1 VFAALV
7 RLSQRWQVEATGLSH
22 DKSQAYK
29 DSLSRGSDPVRFI
42 VMDNLPMSDLIEIIY
57 PQSMTAKLL
66 QNGEVIAEYKVEQC
80 DSCAKVKKLDPF
92 GYTQGQKGEKLIWL
106 CGDCR

>member
-1 VFAALV
+1 MRAALV
-7 RLSQRWQVEATGLSH
+7 RLSQRWQVEATGL
-22 DKSQAYK
+22 K
-29 DSLSRGSDPVRFI
+29 
-42 VMDNLPMSDLIEIIY
+42 MSDLIEIIY

-80 DSCAKVKKLDPF
+80 DSCAKVKKLDAF
-92 GYTQGQKGEKLIWL
+92 GYTKGQGGEKLTWL

>member
-1 VFAALV
+1 VFSALV
-7 RLSQRWQVEATGLSH
+7 RLSQRWQVEATGL
-22 DKSQAYK
+22 K
-29 DSLSRGSDPVRFI
+29 
-42 VMDNLPMSDLIEIIY
+42 MSDLIEIIY

-80 DSCAKVKKLDPF
+80 DSCAKVKKLDAF
-92 GYTQGQKGEKLIWL
+92 GYTKGQGGEKLTWL

>member
-1 VFAALV
+1 VRAAVV
-7 RLSQRWQVEATGLSH
+7 RLSQRWQVEATGL
-22 DKSQAYK
+22 K
-29 DSLSRGSDPVRFI
+29 
-42 VMDNLPMSDLIEIIY
+42 MSDLIEIIY

-80 DSCAKVKKLDPF
+80 DSCAKVKKLDAF
-92 GYTQGQKGEKLIWL
+92 GYTKGQGGEKLTWL

>member
-22 DKSQAYK
+22 DKSQANK
-29 DSLSRGSDPVRFI
+29 DRRNDRSNSGRPI
-42 VMDNLPMSDLIEIIY
+42 VMDNFPMSDLIEIIY

-66 QNGEVIAEYKVEQC
+66 QNGEVIAEYKIEQC
-80 DSCAKVKKLDPF
+80 DSCAKLKKLDAF
-92 GYTQGQKGEKLIWL
+92 GYTRGQGGEKLTWL

>member
-1 VFAALV
+1 VRAALV
-7 RLSQRWQVEATGLSH
+7 RLSQRWQVEATGL
-22 DKSQAYK
+22 K
-29 DSLSRGSDPVRFI
+29 
-42 VMDNLPMSDLIEIIY
+42 MSDLIEIIY

-92 GYTQGQKGEKLIWL
+92 GYTKGQGGEKLTWL

>member
-1 VFAALV
+1 MFASLV
-7 RLSQRWQVEATGLSH
+7 RLSQRWQVEATGL
-22 DKSQAYK
+22 K
-29 DSLSRGSDPVRFI
+29 
-42 VMDNLPMSDLIEIIY
+42 MSDLIEIIY

-80 DSCAKVKKLDPF
+80 DSCAKVKKLDAF
-92 GYTQGQKGEKLIWL
+92 GYTKGQGGEKLTWL